1 MWDEALNAGSSA
13 QSARKSN
20 DPIQWEDIV
29 KKTSLLAVLMLIT
42 LIGAGTNSFAA
53 ACSATSLS
61 SAAGGGVWGIEAYGQ
76 GPSGLDNI
84 LIQATF
90 SSGGT
95 FSGTE
100 WQSVAGTLSTF
111 AISGTWAMV
120 SPATDCQ
127 GTITVTSPSTQT
139 FSFALN
145 NGAAGGVLTQ
155 TDLGYTIA
163 GIMAAEGKVTCSATT
178 LKKKKLSLYSYG
190 QIPAVGG
197 LVTGSGEILFGSTG
211 ATFSSAPTVT
221 LDLGGAGNFTIGAT
235 GTATISSNCTGS
247 GTLVATALG
256 QTFDVDLVIV
266 DGGKESYW
274 IVTNSGDNV
283 TGYFLE

>member
-1 MWDEALNAGSSA
+1 M
-13 QSARKSN
+13 
-20 DPIQWEDIV
+20 
-29 KKTSLLAVLMLIT
+29 KKTSLFVALTLIT
-42 LIGAGTNSFAA
+42 ILGTGTASFAV

-76 GPSGLDNI
+76 GPSGLVNV

-90 SSGGT
+90 SAGGT

-100 WQSVAGTLSTF
+100 WQSVAGSF
-111 AISGTWAMV
+111 SSSSISGTWSIPA
-120 SPATDCQ
+120 PATDCQ
-127 GTITVTSPSTQT
+127 GTITVSSPSQH

-145 NGAAGGVLTQ
+145 NGAEGGVLTQ

-163 GIMAAEGKVTCSATT
+163 GIMASEGKVTCSSST
-178 LKKKKLSLYSYG
+178 LKKKQLSLYSYG

-197 LVTGSGEILFGSTG
+197 LVTGSGEILFNSTG
-211 ATFSSAPTVT
+211 TAFSTAPTVT
-221 LDLGGAGNFTIGAT
+221 LDLGGAGNFTIPAT
-235 GTATISSNCTGS
+235 GTATIGSNCTGS

-274 IVTNSGDNV
+274 IVTNAGDNV